1 LRAAWK
7 SAFSV
12 IWWFAEHDLVH
23 NWDADVRIRAGL
35 LPLQAD
41 VNLLS
46 PETSQAI
53 QVERLIS

>member
-1 LRAAWK
+1 MTSCVPRGKALFTL
-7 SAFSV
+7 SQ
-12 IWWFAEHDLVH
+12 WFAAHDLVH
-23 NWDADVRIRAGL
+23 NWDAAVRIRAGL

-53 QVERLIS
+53 QVEG